1 MGTDAMT
8 TLSTAPE
15 TAMTTD
21 PTRVPVRRA
30 LLSVSDK
37 AGLVEFARALHEGGA
52 ELVSTGGTARAI
64 AEAGL
69 PVTPVEDVTGFPEMM
84 DGRVKTLHPKVHGG
98 LLGVRQNPGHV
109 QAMDEHDIGP
119 IDLVCVSLY
128 PFEQTIARDGVTDD
142 EAIEQIDIGGPAMIR
157 SGAKNHASVAV
168 VTDPA
173 QYGDVLDEVRGGGT
187 TLALRRR
194 LAQAAFE
201 RTGAYDAAIAA
212 YFAKQAGDVFPDR
225 LTLSVRT
232 TGELRYGEN
241 PHQRAA
247 VYRDDAFSGPSVLH
261 AEQLAGKPLSYNNLN
276 DASAAL
282 GLALMLGHTGGVGA
296 SVVKH
301 TNPCGAATA
310 PDAASACGL
319 ALAGD
324 PLAAFGGI
332 LACSAPIDRAT
343 AERIAGEGSFFE
355 VVIAPSFEDGAV
367 GVLEARWKN
376 CRVLA
381 VGDARP
387 DVGGREVR
395 WLPGGALVQERD
407 DAPPTP
413 EAWEHRAGPAPTAE
427 QLRHGAVLECIGRA
441 LSSNAVCLGGSDAGG
456 VRLYGAGAG
465 QMDRV
470 ASCRLAIEKAGDLVK
485 GAIAYSDAFFPFD
498 DGPTLLA
505 DAGVSMI
512 VHPGGSKRDQD
523 TFDLCDARGIAC
535 VTTGTRHFRH

>member
-1 MGTDAMT
+1 
-8 TLSTAPE
+8 
-15 TAMTTD
+15 MTTD

-37 AGLVEFARALHEGGA
+37 AGLVEFARALHDAGA
-52 ELVSTGGTARAI
+52 ELVSTGGTAKAI
-64 AEAGL
+64 ADAGI
-69 PVTPVEDVTGFPEMM
+69 PVTPVEHVTGFPEMM
-84 DGRVKTLHPKVHGG
+84 DGRVKTLHPKVHAG
-98 LLGVRQNPGHV
+98 LLAVRDNPDHAA
-109 QAMDEHDIGP
+109 AMDEHAIGP

-128 PFEQTIARDGVTDD
+128 PFERTIARAGVTDD

-173 QYGDVLDEVRGGGT
+173 QYPAVLDEIRGGGT

-201 RTGAYDAAIAA
+201 RTASYDAAISA
-212 YFAKQAGDVFPDR
+212 YFARRAGDDFPER
-225 LTLSVRT
+225 LTLSVRRA
-232 TGELRYGEN
+232 GELRYGEN
-241 PHQRAA
+241 PHQRGA
-247 VYRDDAFSGPSVLH
+247 VYRDESFAGASVLH
-261 AEQLAGKPLSYNNLN
+261 ARQLAGKPLSYNNLN
-276 DASAAL
+276 DAASAL
-282 GLALMLGHTGGVGA
+282 GLALALGPAGRGGGGGGGGA
-296 SVVKH
+296 AVVKH

-332 LACSAPIDRAT
+332 LACSAPLDRDT

-355 VVIAPSFEDGAV
+355 VVLAPSFGDGAV

-381 VGDARP
+381 VGDIRAEP
-387 DVGGREVR
+387 GGREVR
-395 WLPGGALVQERD
+395 WLPGGALVQDRD

-413 EAWEHRAGPAPTAE
+413 DAWEHRAGPEPTPE
-427 QLRHGAVLECIGRA
+427 QLRQAGVLECIGRA
-441 LSSNAVCLGGSDAGG
+441 LSSNAVCLGGPDASG
-456 VRLYGAGAG
+456 VRLFGAGAG

-470 ASCRLAIEKAGDLVK
+470 ASCRLAIEKAGERAR

-512 VHPGGSKRDQD
+512 VHPGGSRRDQD
-523 TFDLCDARGIAC
+523 TFDLCEARSVTC
-535 VTTGTRHFRH
+535 LTTGVRHFRH